1 MSHTPRY
8 RRPAYTDPS
17 VFDQREGGADPA
29 LISQAAHDSAHALI
43 RQGRDAAD
51 PEVTERFVKL
61 AETEGIEAIAELW
74 ADSPPRSLAGSLWRI
89 YAIRAATQKNAERMS
104 EYYRMGRSDAVPHA
118 VAGVP
123 EPPTAEEMT
132 RLADMVLAGMYTGD
146 IDVAFDRAAAFCRVV
161 ARGQALWAGRHED
174 VSPEDAQRL
183 TSRADQLLG
192 TAEDLEGSARAFR
205 AGTLD

>member
-1 MSHTPRY
+1 MSTPQH
-8 RRPAYTDPS
+8 RRPKFTEPA

-29 LISQAAHDSAHALI
+29 AISQAAHDTAHALVYH
-43 RQGRDAAD
+43 GRDSED
-51 PEVTERFVKL
+51 PEITERFIKL

-74 ADSPPRSLAGSLWRI
+74 SDSPPRSLAGSLWRI
-89 YAIRAATQKNAERMS
+89 YAIRAAVQKNAERMS
-104 EYYRMGRSDAVPHA
+104 EYYRLGRSDSVPHA
-118 VAGVP
+118 VAGVA

-161 ARGQALWAGRHED
+161 ARGQALWAGRHEK
-174 VSPEDAQRL
+174 VSPEDARRL
-183 TSRADQLLG
+183 TSRADQLLR

>member
-1 MSHTPRY
+1 MSTPQH
-8 RRPAYTDPS
+8 RRPKFTEPA

-29 LISQAAHDSAHALI
+29 AISQAAHDTAHALVYH
-43 RQGRDAAD
+43 GRDSED
-51 PEVTERFVKL
+51 PEITERFIKL

-74 ADSPPRSLAGSLWRI
+74 SDSPPRSLAGSLWRI
-89 YAIRAATQKNAERMS
+89 YAIRAAVQKNAERMS
-104 EYYRMGRSDAVPHA
+104 DYYRLGRSDSVPHA
-118 VAGVP
+118 VAGVA

-161 ARGQALWAGRHED
+161 ARGQALWAGRHER
-174 VSPEDAQRL
+174 VSPEDARRL
-183 TSRADQLLG
+183 TSRADQLLR

>member
-1 MSHTPRY
+1 MSTPQH
-8 RRPAYTDPS
+8 RRPKFTEPA

-29 LISQAAHDSAHALI
+29 AISQAAHDTAHALVYH
-43 RQGRDAAD
+43 GRDSED
-51 PEVTERFVKL
+51 PEITERFIKL

-89 YAIRAATQKNAERMS
+89 YAIRAAVQKNAERMS
-104 EYYRMGRSDAVPHA
+104 EYYRLGRSDSVPHA
-118 VAGVP
+118 VAGVA

-161 ARGQALWAGRHED
+161 ARGQALWAGRHERM
-174 VSPEDAQRL
+174 SPEDARRL
-183 TSRADQLLG
+183 TSRADQLLR

>member
-1 MSHTPRY
+1 MSTPQH
-8 RRPAYTDPS
+8 RRPKFTEPA

-29 LISQAAHDSAHALI
+29 AISQAAHDTAHALVYH
-43 RQGRDAAD
+43 GRDSED
-51 PEVTERFVKL
+51 PEITERFIKL

-74 ADSPPRSLAGSLWRI
+74 SDSPPRSLAGSLWRI
-89 YAIRAATQKNAERMS
+89 YAIRAAVQKNAERMS
-104 EYYRMGRSDAVPHA
+104 EYYRLGRSDSVPHA
-118 VAGVP
+118 VAGVA

-161 ARGQALWAGRHED
+161 ARGQALWAGRHER
-174 VSPEDAQRL
+174 VSPEDARRL
-183 TSRADQLLG
+183 TSRADQLLR

>member
-1 MSHTPRY
+1 MSTPQH
-8 RRPAYTDPS
+8 RRPKFTEPA

-29 LISQAAHDSAHALI
+29 AISQAAHDTAHALVYH
-43 RQGRDAAD
+43 GRGSED
-51 PEVTERFVKL
+51 PEITERFIKL

-74 ADSPPRSLAGSLWRI
+74 SDSPPRSLAGSLWRI
-89 YAIRAATQKNAERMS
+89 YAIRAAVQKNAERMS
-104 EYYRMGRSDAVPHA
+104 EYYRLGRSDSVPHA
-118 VAGVP
+118 VAGVA

-161 ARGQALWAGRHED
+161 ARGQALWAGRHER
-174 VSPEDAQRL
+174 VSPEDARRL
-183 TSRADQLLG
+183 TSRADQLLR

>member
-1 MSHTPRY
+1 MSTPQH
-8 RRPAYTDPS
+8 RRPKFTEPA

-29 LISQAAHDSAHALI
+29 AISQAAHDTAHALVYH
-43 RQGRDAAD
+43 GRDSED
-51 PEVTERFVKL
+51 PEITERFIKL

-74 ADSPPRSLAGSLWRI
+74 SDSPPRSLAGSLWRI
-89 YAIRAATQKNAERMS
+89 YAIRAAVQKNAERMS
-104 EYYRMGRSDAVPHA
+104 EYYRLGRSDSVPHA
-118 VAGVP
+118 VAGVA

-161 ARGQALWAGRHED
+161 ARGQALWAGRHER
-174 VSPEDAQRL
+174 VSPEDARRL
-183 TSRADQLLG
+183 TSRADQLLR

-205 AGTLD
+205 AGALD